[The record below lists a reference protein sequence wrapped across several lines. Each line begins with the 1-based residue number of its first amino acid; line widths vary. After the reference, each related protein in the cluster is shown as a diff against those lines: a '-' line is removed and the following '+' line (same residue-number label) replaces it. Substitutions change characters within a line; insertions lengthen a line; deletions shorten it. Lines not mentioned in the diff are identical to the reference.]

1 MDRAA
6 QSISGD
12 QKYLHLTLTL
22 KTGVASRKSVAR
34 GRRGEAVVA
43 ALPGIHT
50 REWECV
56 EHGFEEVLAAP
67 E

>member
-1 MDRAA
+1 M
-6 QSISGD
+6 
-12 QKYLHLTLTL
+12 
-22 KTGVASRKSVAR
+22 
-34 GRRGEAVVA
+34 VA

-67 E
+67 EWSLIF